1 MKKNTTPR
9 TRLSRPAFVER
20 VAGAVGLEVSHTW
33 QGYGSAIFLELGR
46 LRRVE
51 QENNPR
57 GQYSVMVEWSWR
69 VESPR
74 SVEFGSWSRDRK
86 IATGLASLQ
95 GHTVTAIT
103 VEGRLPEL
111 VIELSGG
118 RWLHSFMTAEGQPRW
133 VVFLPGGECISVER
147 GGLVWERESPGTD
160 SSPRGDP

>member
-1 MKKNTTPR
+1 MKKNPPSR
-9 TRLSRPAFVER
+9 TRLGRPAFAER

-33 QGYGSAIFLELGR
+33 QGYGSAIFLEFGR
-46 LRRVE
+46 LRRVK

-57 GQYSVMVEWSWR
+57 GEYSIMIEWSWR

-86 IATGLASLQ
+86 IATGLASLK
-95 GHTVTAIT
+95 GHTVAAIT

-118 RWLHSFMTAEGQPRW
+118 RWIHSFMTAQGQPCW
-133 VVFLPGGECISVER
+133 VVFRPDGTWICVER
-147 GGLVWERESPGTD
+147 GGLVWERESPGTN
-160 SSPRGDP
+160 SPRRGDP